1 MNRIAKL
8 NEDERLKFT
17 TIYNTI
23 CNYIFTEDR
32 FYKTPEILSKLQE
45 LDFEFNDRTWRN
57 VVENIMNLFIYGYLD
72 KMVVGLN
79 NGYKLTND
87 VEDIRMLL
95 QKKRKQ
101 FISLAVNYNELAKAM
116 GKRNNITFDM
126 INWGEDN
133 NGNN

>member
-8 NEDERLKFT
+8 SEDERLKFT
-17 TIYNTI
+17 NIYNTI
-23 CNYIFTEDR
+23 CNYVFTEDR
-32 FYKTPEILSKLQE
+32 FYKTPEILNKLQE

-87 VEDIRMLL
+87 VEDIRMFL

-116 GKRNNITFDM
+116 GKRNNMTFDM
-126 INWGEDN
+126 ISWGEDN